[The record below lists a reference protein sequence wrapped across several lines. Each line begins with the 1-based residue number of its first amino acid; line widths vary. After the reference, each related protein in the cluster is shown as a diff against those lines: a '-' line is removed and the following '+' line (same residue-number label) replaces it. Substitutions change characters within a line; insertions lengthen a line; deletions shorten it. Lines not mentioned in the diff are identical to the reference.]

1 VLLSLR
7 ANLSSHTSRTKPFS
21 YYDFIARSSGE
32 ATPEGA
38 MNFAIVLNIFAP
50 VDELP
55 SNSIEQP
62 SGGRPYLYFQTIA
75 RVSHS
80 ASSRDALILR
90 PDA

>member
-1 VLLSLR
+1 
-7 ANLSSHTSRTKPFS
+7 
-21 YYDFIARSSGE
+21 
-32 ATPEGA
+32 

-80 ASSRDALILR
+80 ASSRDTLILR